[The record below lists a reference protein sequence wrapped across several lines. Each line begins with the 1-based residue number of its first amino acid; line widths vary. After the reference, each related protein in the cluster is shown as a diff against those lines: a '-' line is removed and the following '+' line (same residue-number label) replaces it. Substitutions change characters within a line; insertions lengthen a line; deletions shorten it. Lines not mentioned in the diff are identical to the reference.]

1 MTKTLLRLAK
11 WWKAETPLFARFLQS
26 LSVAL
31 ATLPLYYQNLP
42 QEFKST
48 IEPNILHF
56 ISIAGMITTFLFQ
69 FFTKKQTQ

>member
-1 MTKTLLRLAK
+1 MIKIHSKLAK
-11 WWKAETPLFARFLQS
+11 WWKAETPLFARILQS

-56 ISIAGMITTFLFQ
+56 ISIAGMTTTFLFQ
-69 FFTKKQTQ
+69 FFTKKQAQ